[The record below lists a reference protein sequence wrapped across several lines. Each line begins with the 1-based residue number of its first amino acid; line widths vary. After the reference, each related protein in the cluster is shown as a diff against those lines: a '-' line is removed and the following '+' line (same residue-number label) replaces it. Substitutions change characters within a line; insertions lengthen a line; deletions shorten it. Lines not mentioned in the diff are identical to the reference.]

1 MRLSLLL
8 LSLPLPLLVGC
19 SRTVGAGDDATDDAQ
34 VPGYEQTLPDGPCA
48 LANVTGTIPGVS
60 LTVRSSSC
68 VFKRGTPATFT
79 YEVTTTAATPAIT
92 IPDSG
97 GGCSSCRGYTTDP
110 ITFTGWIIN
119 GDSAGGEHQQY
130 CICDVGCCAPTPE
143 ETVQVAATTSMKTI
157 EWSGKTWSGPSDTD
171 NPMGEFFLPGR
182 YTVHVSFAGFDEG
195 LVEAALPIEIIP

>member
-1 MRLSLLL
+1 MRLSLL
-8 LSLPLPLLVGC
+8 LLVGC
-19 SRTVGAGDDATDDAQ
+19 SRTVGVAADAGPDATN
-34 VPGYEQTLPDGPCA
+34 VPPYEQTLPDGPCA
-48 LANVTGTIPGVS
+48 LENVTGTIPGVS

-79 YEVTTTAATPAIT
+79 YEVTTTNATPAIT

-119 GDSAGGEHQQY
+119 GTSAGGTNQQY

-143 ETVQVAATTSMKTI
+143 MTVQVNATTSTKTL
-157 EWSGKTWSGPSDTD
+157 EWSGKTWSGPSDTG
-171 NPMGEFFLPGR
+171 NPMGDYFLPGR

>member
-1 MRLSLLL
+1 MRLSLL
-8 LSLPLPLLVGC
+8 LLVGC
-19 SRTVGAGDDATDDAQ
+19 SRTVGVAADATDGTQ

-48 LANVTGTIPGVS
+48 LENVTGTIPGVS

-97 GGCSSCRGYTTDP
+97 GGCGSCRGYTTDP

-119 GDSAGGEHQQY
+119 GTSAGGTNQQY
-130 CICDVGCCAPTPE
+130 CVCDVGCCAPTPE
-143 ETVQVAATTSMKTI
+143 KTVQVDATTSTKSI

-182 YTVHVSFAGFDEG
+182 YTVHVSFAGFDQG
-195 LVEAALPIEIIP
+195 LVEVALPIEIIP